1 MKPLE
6 VKRCQRCLSL
16 ILPPEQPCGVCARLD
31 SSLGDTPEL
40 LAEALE
46 RHRQMIIRAHAQ
58 GDPEGGGAAVL
69 GDSRLAAAAPEAGTR
84 PRRSLLGLTRG
95 LRGTPTLGGLR
106 RRHRTTKPT

>member
-6 VKRCQRCLSL
+6 VERCQRCLSL
-16 ILPPEQPCGVCARLD
+16 ILPPDQPCGVCARLD
-31 SSLGDTPEL
+31 SSLGDTPDL

-58 GDPEGGGAAVL
+58 GGPGGATVP
-69 GDSRLAAAAPEAGTR
+69 GDARLAAAAPEPGAR
-84 PRRSLLGLTRG
+84 PRRPLLGLTRG